1 MAATLPPIKSP
12 SGSKQGYAVPA
23 PKGPPSGKLKP
34 LRKIGKT
41 DREILFKQEVLR
53 QQQPDLSKK
62 QTSRYIINI
71 RVNFLIYALIKFFCD
86 NLKFQLG
93 IHKMNLQMTMSFN
106 FSNI

>member
-1 MAATLPPIKSP
+1 MAATLPPITKSP

-62 QTSRYIINI
+62 QTSRYLHSARATICAFQKSICIKLLQGINI
-71 RVNFLIYALIKFFCD
+71 FFH
-86 NLKFQLG
+86 L
-93 IHKMNLQMTMSFN
+93 
-106 FSNI
+106 

>member
-1 MAATLPPIKSP
+1 MIDFSWLEYFLLHIMSSVLFFSVNVKAIMAATLPPITKSP

-62 QTSRYIINI
+62 QTSRY
-71 RVNFLIYALIKFFCD
+71 LHTIY
-86 NLKFQLG
+86 
-93 IHKMNLQMTMSFN
+93 
-106 FSNI
+106 

>member
-71 RVNFLIYALIKFFCD
+71 RVNLLIYALIKFFCD

-93 IHKMNLQMTMSFN
+93 IQKMNLQMTMSFN

>member
-1 MAATLPPIKSP
+1 VICIFIAVNVISIMAATLPPINKSA
-12 SGSKQGYAVPA
+12 SGSRQGYAVPA

-62 QTSRYIINI
+62 QTSRYCKQTA
-71 RVNFLIYALIKFFCD
+71 V
-86 NLKFQLG
+86 
-93 IHKMNLQMTMSFN
+93 MTKKKSSCYKN
-106 FSNI
+106 FST

>member
-71 RVNFLIYALIKFFCD
+71 RVNLLIYALSFFCD

>member
-1 MAATLPPIKSP
+1 MAATLPPITKSP

-62 QTSRYIINI
+62 QTSRY
-71 RVNFLIYALIKFFCD
+71 LIAYYILVHAQLYIFA
-86 NLKFQLG
+86 FQKS
-93 IHKMNLQMTMSFN
+93 IC
-106 FSNI
+106 I

>member
-1 MAATLPPIKSP
+1 MAATLPPITKSP

-62 QTSRYIINI
+62 QTSRYLHSESTRNYMCISEINLYLNCYKESF
-71 RVNFLIYALIKFFCD
+71 RDEK
-86 NLKFQLG
+86 NLML
-93 IHKMNLQMTMSFN
+93 S
-106 FSNI
+106 